1 VSLDVPHIY
10 GFLALVAGLATV
22 AVSGPSYAQKAQGYV
37 LEVGGNV
44 TGQVGA
50 GQPVKVE
57 KGQTL
62 INNATITTS
71 PQSFAVLKFED
82 GTAVL
87 LKENTSFQIQHYAYN
102 PKVPEDAGAN
112 FILVRGGL
120 RMITGPVMSRNRDA
134 LKVATPLVTM
144 GIRGTEF
151 VATLVNPLYLQ
162 VLSGSVGATNAA
174 GTVVFS
180 AGQAA
185 IVTSSTTL
193 GSLIPIT
200 QAPPG
205 VFQMPNFPLT
215 AVPATIP
222 SGIPVGGVAAG
233 GFGAAT
239 AIAIGVIGVA
249 GVIAASANQSSATNH

>member
-10 GFLALVAGLATV
+10 RFLALVVGLATV

-37 LEVGGNV
+37 LEVSGNV

-102 PKVPEDAGAN
+102 PKVPKDAGAI

-120 RMITGPVMSRNRDA
+120 RMVTGLVTSRNRDA
-134 LKVATPLVTM
+134 LKVGTPLATI

-151 VATLVNPLYLQ
+151 VAELVNPLYIQ
-162 VLSGSVGATNAA
+162 VINGVITVTNAA
-174 GTVVFS
+174 GTVLFS
-180 AGQAA
+180 VGQAA
-185 IVTSSTTL
+185 VVTSSSTL
-193 GSLIPIT
+193 GGLVPMS
-200 QAPPG
+200 QVPPG

-215 AVPATIP
+215 SDPATIP